1 MLIRILLY
9 VLVFRSGL
17 KPDTDGIILLIIRI
31 INVKIGKERPA
42 GTIHTAKGY
51 ETPIECLSSGVV
63 TTVPIFVYSPL
74 AEQRC
79 TTSVDQVFPAILLS
93 IAVFSNS
100 FYYGRQMLRMVRT
113 DKILFSIVHSELYPS
128 CPALEVS
135 FHLTVKTYTV
145 ATKVLQW

>member
-63 TTVPIFVYSPL
+63 TTVPIFVYSP
-74 AEQRC
+74 C
-79 TTSVDQVFPAILLS
+79 
-93 IAVFSNS
+93 
-100 FYYGRQMLRMVRT
+100 
-113 DKILFSIVHSELYPS
+113 
-128 CPALEVS
+128 
-135 FHLTVKTYTV
+135 VK
-145 ATKVLQW
+145 